1 MIDSY
6 IQASET
12 KVKLGL
18 PLASNF
24 RARIIRATHTPVDTI
39 DVRRDHSVLIDLW
52 RFWLHDHIG
61 DLLNRFHGIR
71 LAKARITVYGSIRLP
86 PAQSEACI
94 RGTAHVARTE
104 DRPCCSRRRAGRH
117 LRCRVRSRKT
127 VSFNPLRA

>member
-12 KVKLGL
+12 KVKKGL

-39 DVRRDHSVLIDLW
+39 DVRRDHSVVIDLW

-61 DLLNRFHGIR
+61 RDLLNRFHGIR
-71 LAKARITVYGSIRLP
+71 LAKARITVYG
-86 PAQSEACI
+86 
-94 RGTAHVARTE
+94 
-104 DRPCCSRRRAGRH
+104 
-117 LRCRVRSRKT
+117 
-127 VSFNPLRA
+127 